1 MCVTA
6 GFASRCPSAVF
17 AGGDSV
23 HHGYWITNDE
33 SKEQAQVQLMDLLTE
48 VGQVQSGSRVLDVG
62 CGVGGTGRYL
72 VQRKDCQVRGITL
85 SEHQVE
91 TGRRLN
97 EKAGVTEDQ
106 LHLSRLDAE
115 TIGSQD
121 DLGLFDVV
129 WICEALS
136 HASRLSLSE
145 CALTLLQMPNKELV
159 FKGAARRLKPG
170 GRLV

>member
-33 SKEQAQVQLMDLLTE
+33 SKEQAQVQLMDLLAE

-72 VQRKDCQVRGITL
+72 VQRKGCQVRGITL

-136 HASRLSLSE
+136 HASRLSL
-145 CALTLLQMPNKELV
+145 
-159 FKGAARRLKPG
+159 
-170 GRLV
+170 